1 MENRVVGITF
11 RSYSDSMKHITT
23 GPHDLTVDVGD
34 TIELHLPE
42 NTSRDYCWS
51 TTRIGKGLNLRDIR
65 FVPSKNPL
73 PGATSERV
81 FYVQAKRPG
90 VWPLSLRMR
99 KHLDLAASFADM
111 TITVT

>member
-1 MENRVVGITF
+1 MR
-11 RSYSDSMKHITT
+11 KHITT
-23 GPHDLTVDVGD
+23 GPRDISVDVGD
-34 TIELHLPE
+34 TIELHVKE

-51 TTRIGKGLNLRDIR
+51 TTRVGKGLVLRDVR
-65 FVPSKNPL
+65 FVPSMNPL

-81 FYVQAKRPG
+81 FYLRAKRPG

-99 KHLDLAASFADM
+99 RMMDLTADSENM